1 MAEISDRDIQAT
13 ALFVIKQHGGSAG
26 YFAASRADELTDQG
40 AHAGARTWR
49 RVLAEIEW
57 LQSLEPTSAQKH

>member
-1 MAEISDRDIQAT
+1 MAETSDRDIQAT
-13 ALFVIKQHGGSAG
+13 ALLVIKQHGASAG

-49 RVLAEIEW
+49 RIVAEIER
-57 LQSLEPTSAQKH
+57 LQSLEPASAQKH